1 MQNVYILRKMC
12 DLVEENI
19 RNLKDLRVIPDKC
32 GKSVVHLLIEKI
44 QHDLRLVTSHDF
56 DQVYGSGNILKYFRK
71 ERLEKSRA
79 LLLKTKNS
87 PADVMKRKNVV
98 FFIWSKISWA
108 VFLVMENM
116 HLHNV
121 IPWVMLISVK
131 KILDNLHVL
140 CLKCDH
146 LRKNCFSRYTCKV
159 AVKNNIVFA

>member
-1 MQNVYILRKMC
+1 MKLQPLKSMQNVYILRKMC

-71 ERLEKSRA
+71 EPLEKSRA

-87 PADVMKRKNVV
+87 PADVMKRKKCRL
-98 FFIWSKISWA
+98 FY
-108 VFLVMENM
+108 
-116 HLHNV
+116 
-121 IPWVMLISVK
+121 LIK
-131 KILDNLHVL
+131 NLLSCVSCNGEH
-140 CLKCDH
+140 
-146 LRKNCFSRYTCKV
+146 
-159 AVKNNIVFA
+159 APA